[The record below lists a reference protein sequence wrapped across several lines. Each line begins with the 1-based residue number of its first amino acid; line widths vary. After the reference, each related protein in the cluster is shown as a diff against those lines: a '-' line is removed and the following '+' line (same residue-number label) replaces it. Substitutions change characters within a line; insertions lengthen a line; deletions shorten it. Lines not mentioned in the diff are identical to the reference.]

1 MPAGQHHRFF
11 MVAILIIAHGKL
23 GESLISCASHVL
35 GARQQRL
42 MQIGV
47 SIQDDPQQILDRA
60 AALIDQLDEGEGV
73 LVMSD
78 VFGATPC
85 NIACKLLRPG
95 RVEGVSGVSL
105 PMLVRAL
112 TYRNEA
118 LKVVVGKAI
127 SGGVEGVLQLPT
139 ENLRDATTGS

>member
-1 MPAGQHHRFF
+1 

-23 GESLISCASHVL
+23 GESLIKCASHVL
-35 GARQQRL
+35 GNRPQRL

-47 SIQDDPQQILDRA
+47 GVRDDPQQILA
-60 AALIDQLDEGEGV
+60 QALELIGELDEGHGV

-78 VFGATPC
+78 VFGATPS
-85 NIACKLLRPG
+85 NIACKLLVPG
-95 RVEGVSGVSL
+95 RVEGVSGASL

-112 TYRNEA
+112 TYRNEP
-118 LKVVVGKAI
+118 LRVVVGKAI

-139 ENLRDATTGS
+139 ENIRDAATGG

>member
-1 MPAGQHHRFF
+1 

-23 GESLISCASHVL
+23 GESLINCASHVL
-35 GARQQRL
+35 GSQPQRL

-47 SIQDDPQQILDRA
+47 GVRDDPQQILKQARD
-60 AALIDQLDEGEGV
+60 LITQLDQGEGV

-78 VFGATPC
+78 VFGATPS
-85 NIACKLLRPG
+85 NIACKLLVPG

-112 TYRNEA
+112 TYRNEP

-139 ENLRDATTGS
+139 ENIRDAATGS

>member
-1 MPAGQHHRFF
+1 

-23 GESLISCASHVL
+23 GESLINCASHVL

-47 SIQDDPQQILDRA
+47 SIQDDPQQIVERA

-78 VFGATPC
+78 VFGATPS

-112 TYRNEA
+112 TYRNEP

-127 SGGVEGVLQLPT
+127 SGGVEGVLQLPA
-139 ENLRDATTGS
+139 ENVRDAATGS

>member
-1 MPAGQHHRFF
+1 

-35 GARQQRL
+35 GNRPQRL

-47 SIQDDPQQILDRA
+47 GVRDDPQQILA
-60 AALIDQLDEGEGV
+60 QALELIGELNEGHAV

-78 VFGATPC
+78 VFGATPS
-85 NIACKLLRPG
+85 NIACKLLVPG
-95 RVEGVSGVSL
+95 RVEGVSGASL

-112 TYRNEA
+112 TYRNEP
-118 LKVVVGKAI
+118 LRVVVGKAI

-139 ENLRDATTGS
+139 ENIRDAATGG